1 MNWKRRSL
9 LGKGFWREVYKTRWK
24 GRKVAVQW
32 VKEIYMNRMDISTR
46 HVEECASIFPT
57 HNQLNIVKLLDKLV
71 FESEEPI
78 SVRRALELARDAA
91 RGVAQLHNAPG
102 SPFAHTDLQMR
113 QFLVDTD
120 GTWKLNDFNRVK
132 DAGLRLVDGVPSVEK
147 SMFISEV
154 AKGKWRKVYEIVTK
168 EVRPSVEK
176 MSDYSQQMQDLI
188 VKGWDND
195 PKKRPAAKEIADEI
209 ERILATDRDSR

>member
-1 MNWKRRSL
+1 MNWKRRI
-9 LGKGFWREVYKTRWK
+9 YKTRWK
-24 GRKVAVQW
+24 GIVPIVDRKKLLLVESNFDVLLFFYVVGRKVAVQW

-154 AKGKWRKVYEIVTK
+154 AKGKWRSLEEYHHL
-168 EVRPSVEK
+168 R
-176 MSDYSQQMQDLI
+176 L
-188 VKGWDND
+188 
-195 PKKRPAAKEIADEI
+195 DESWI
-209 ERILATDRDSR
+209 STACHH